1 MADGTDRASGY
12 ARHRMSQ
19 AAKRRATYADVLAA
33 PPDQIAQVIGGEL
46 HLHPRPARR
55 HTRSA
60 SALGVHLGI
69 EADFG
74 RDNEGG
80 EWIIL
85 YEPELHLGADI
96 LVPDLAGWKVERF
109 PGDDDDDAPFF
120 EIAPDWACEV
130 LSPSTARVDRVLKLP
145 IYARENV
152 RHVWLVDPRD
162 RFIEVFRRGANGYE
176 LVGTW
181 GGDEGP
187 FALEPFEDIALPAA
201 AFWGRSLRK

>member
-1 MADGTDRASGY
+1 
-12 ARHRMSQ
+12 MSQ

-33 PPDQIAQVIGGEL
+33 PPEKIAQIIDGEL

-60 SALGVHLGI
+60 STLGAVLLM

-74 RDNEGG
+74 RDRRGG
-80 EWIIL
+80 DWVIR
-85 YEPELHLGADI
+85 YEPELHLGPDI
-96 LVPDLAGWKVERF
+96 LVPDLAGWRVESF
-109 PGDDDDDAPFF
+109 PGDDEDDEAYFSV
-120 EIAPDWACEV
+120 APDWVCEV
-130 LSPSTARVDRVLKLP
+130 LSPSTTRIDRIQKLP

-162 RFIEVFRRGANGYE
+162 RTIEVFRRGASGYE

-187 FALEPFEDIALPAA
+187 FTLEPFEDIALPAA
-201 AFWGRSLRK
+201 AFWGRTLRKPATQEP